1 MILSASRPLLAALGV
16 LAGLLLL
23 RLGPAAAQD
32 APGMVLSTADYVY
45 GQTMRFK
52 LAAADIGPIE
62 SITLFFRVGVSP
74 DAYSVDV
81 PIDGASDA
89 SVAAGEPLEASYAL
103 DLTQT
108 RLPPFSPVTYWWRIE
123 RANAEAL
130 LVPEQVISYVD
141 DQFTWN
147 QLVETDEVGGGSVRV
162 HWTGEGEALGRQ
174 AADLVYEMLPR
185 LSRLMPLDH
194 ILPFDVYLYPSTADL
209 GAALRLAGRDYQPG
223 QTYPDLGVILT
234 TVVNRET
241 AEAELRDGL
250 SRGLAD
256 LLLYQ
261 TMGQTAHQLPPWVS
275 RGLAG
280 VARGRSDAVLDGALR
295 SAVAAETTLPLA
307 DLCAGAT
314 VDTDLAA
321 AQSEALVSFIAA
333 TYGDAAV
340 RELVAALAGGAD
352 CETAV
357 RGATGLTPAQLDAAW
372 LRARRGGETGRNVAE
387 MAVWGVLLMAGFGFA
402 ALLILRPGRK

>member
-1 MILSASRPLLAALGV
+1 MTASPVRRLCLAALAI
-16 LAGLLLL
+16 LLGLLPRAAPL
-23 RLGPAAAQD
+23 AAQTE
-32 APGMVLSTADYVY
+32 PGMVLSTADYVY

-52 LAAADIGPIE
+52 LAAADVGQIE

-81 PIDGASDA
+81 PLGDA
-89 SVAAGEPLEASYAL
+89 AVAAGAPLEVSYAL

-123 RANAEAL
+123 RAGGEAL
-130 LVPEQVISYVD
+130 LVPEQVVSYVD

-147 QLVETDEVGGGSVRV
+147 QLVETDEAGGGSVRI
-162 HWTGEGEALGRQ
+162 HWTGEGEGLGRQ
-174 AADLVYEMLPR
+174 AADLVFEMLPR
-185 LSRLMPLDH
+185 LSRLVPLDR

-209 GAALRLAGRDYQPG
+209 GAALRLAGREYQPG

-234 TVVNRET
+234 TVVNLET
-241 AEAELRDGL
+241 ADAELRDGL
-250 SRGLAD
+250 ARGLAD

-261 TMGQTAHQLPPWVS
+261 AVGQAAYTLPPWLG

-280 VARGRSDAVLDGALR
+280 MVRGQTDPVLDNTLR
-295 SAVAAETTLPLA
+295 SALSSETTLPLA
-307 DLCAGAT
+307 ELCAGAA

-321 AQSEALVSFIAA
+321 AQSEALLSYIAA
-333 TYGDAAV
+333 TYGEAAV
-340 RELVAALAGGAD
+340 RELLTAFAGGAD

-357 RGATGLTPAQLDAAW
+357 RAATQLTPAQLDAAW
-372 LRARRGGETGRNVAE
+372 LRSLRGGEPGRNVAE

-402 ALLILRPGRK
+402 ALLLLRPRRK